1 MDLEDKLVFLL
12 LDNDARK
19 VALKG
24 KLTISQGQNYLE
36 VVRSNIEMLIIWF
49 TQEGPRQGMNIKANP
64 FPSSKL
70 NNFLIFP
77 QN

>member
-19 VALKG
+19 VAPKG

-36 VVRSNIEMLIIWF
+36 VVRSNIEMLII
-49 TQEGPRQGMNIKANP
+49 
-64 FPSSKL
+64 
-70 NNFLIFP
+70 
-77 QN
+77 